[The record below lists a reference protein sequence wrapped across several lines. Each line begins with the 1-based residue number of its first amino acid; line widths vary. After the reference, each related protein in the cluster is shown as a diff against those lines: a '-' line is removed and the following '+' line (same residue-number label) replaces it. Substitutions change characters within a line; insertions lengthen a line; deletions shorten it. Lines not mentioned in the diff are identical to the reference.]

1 MVDFGHAS
9 ISSEPHFLIGKVG
22 MIVVAVLVVE
32 VNKRIYVKQK
42 ILSIVST
49 GITNYLGEKE
59 EDILSL
65 VCITG
70 DARQVVIIMSS
81 LRSL

>member
-9 ISSEPHFLIGKVG
+9 ISSEPLFLIGDVG
-22 MIVVAVLVVE
+22 MIVVAELVVE

-42 ILSIVST
+42 ILSIAST
-49 GITNYLGEKE
+49 EIINYLGEKE

-65 VCITG
+65 
-70 DARQVVIIMSS
+70 A
-81 LRSL
+81 

>member
-9 ISSEPHFLIGKVG
+9 ISSEPHFLIGDVG

-32 VNKRIYVKQK
+32 VNKRIFVKQK

-49 GITNYLGEKE
+49 EIINYLGEKE
-59 EDILSL
+59 EDILSR
-65 VCITG
+65 V
-70 DARQVVIIMSS
+70 
-81 LRSL
+81 